1 MFGENKEMSERCFD
15 HDKIIASSELFV
27 EGCICDAIGN
37 DHKNYTSSPRGN
49 VFTEEML

>member
-15 HDKIIASSELFV
+15 YDKIIASSELFV
-27 EGCICDAIGN
+27 KAAYAIGN
-37 DHKNYTSSPRGN
+37 DPKNYTSSPRGN